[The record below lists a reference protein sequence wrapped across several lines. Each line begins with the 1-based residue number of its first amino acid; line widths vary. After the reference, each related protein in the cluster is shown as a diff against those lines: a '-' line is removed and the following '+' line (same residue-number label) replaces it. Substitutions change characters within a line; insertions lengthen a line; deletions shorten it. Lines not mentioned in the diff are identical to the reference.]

1 MRVSEKINMRELT
14 RALSLSHTQTR
25 RCVWGVG
32 DLEPEGVWKNLRE
45 VLEAVSELTEVE
57 FAEVVFAEAFC
68 CSPCRCHPRED
79 TSYTLFLYTFMHK
92 STCHTHSYAHI
103 YVFVV
108 QRAKFVCRRERERG
122 GIVSVRI

>member
-1 MRVSEKINMRELT
+1 MRELT

-79 TSYTLFLYTFMHK
+79 TSYTLFLNTFTHK
-92 STCHTHSYAHI
+92 STRHTHFYAHI
-103 YVFVV
+103 YVLVGTEGEIYV
-108 QRAKFVCRRERERG
+108 SEKTRG
-122 GIVSVRI
+122 GGLCL